1 MSLIRVFIAI
11 DLPAE
16 VKSELAGLEAQ
27 LKKNS
32 PAVVKWVD
40 PNGIH
45 ITLKFLGET
54 SDAGIDELLQ
64 AIQEAVQGVSP
75 FQLEVRELG
84 SFTASDRTQTI
95 WVGVKGALD
104 TLNQLQ
110 KNIEANTELL
120 GYKREKRPY
129 SPHLTLGR
137 VRDIACP
144 SESLRLGKLLSE
156 TTFSALHN
164 VNVDAVNLMRS
175 QLTPAG
181 PIYTCIGQVKL
192 K

>member
-137 VRDIACP
+137 VRDTARP